1 MTVADL
7 AEYLSRFGDEEEV
20 VLEVRFPD
28 LGFEVSDWAFSYPEE
43 PGCPRLVTSVHGS
56 CFDFPDVVARLK
68 ALVDRAAY
76 YNFVD

>member
-28 LGFEVSDWAFSYPEE
+28 LGLEVSD
-43 PGCPRLVTSVHGS
+43 
-56 CFDFPDVVARLK
+56 
-68 ALVDRAAY
+68 
-76 YNFVD
+76 